1 MIRWSS
7 QKNKE
12 DVFCDGDVYFALRNF
27 FHYLC
32 FISLHRVLNKRLEYL
47 YFYIPKN
54 ITSYAFFFLFLKSPK
69 AFSLSLSYQPHPNFF
84 RVFNWFSK
92 FDLCCR
98 FSLATCFVY
107 QSVTFLSFKIEMES
121 RGERYVEIRVSISAM
136 VTNSWRVFGINIW
149 SNLGWMKPGECF
161 YVKVN
166 SLDLLFHTPYIK

>member
-32 FISLHRVLNKRLEYL
+32 FISMHRVLNKRLEYL

-54 ITSYAFFFLFLKSPK
+54 ITSYAFFFLVFKIAKSLQSILK
-69 AFSLSLSYQPHPNFF
+69 LSASSNFF

-107 QSVTFLSFKIEMES
+107 QSVTFLSFKREMES

-136 VTNSWRVFGINIW
+136 VTNS
-149 SNLGWMKPGECF
+149 
-161 YVKVN
+161 
-166 SLDLLFHTPYIK
+166 